1 MATKRRRRVRL
12 LAALPAL
19 LVLSLPVTVH
29 ASTAWWEPLAF
40 SGQRVSGVVA
50 LPGLMV
56 ASTASGAYISS
67 DNGRSFQPI
76 TPGRHLALPQTLG
89 PVVWQIDNGTVLT
102 APAGHALAPDPGAPF
117 LGAGAH
123 LIAAP
128 AALPGV
134 VIAVGTDNHVW
145 RRSVTGHWAT
155 SFILLPG
162 GGLSGTPQVTSLA
175 AFTTPLTVAVYMGT
189 YGYGVLLT
197 ENGGDDWIRA
207 DPGLP
212 EDVLGLATDSQAR
225 ALYAATDQGLYV
237 HHLQSFPSPPVYHD
251 ASLYL
256 RWLGITLVALLAT
269 AGAVVGLRRA
279 LPPAG
284 AMASAPASTPRA

>member
-1 MATKRRRRVRL
+1 MATEQRRLARAVAVFPVL
-12 LAALPAL
+12 LMLMLPA
-19 LVLSLPVTVH
+19 TVQ
-29 ASTAWWEPLAF
+29 AAPAWWEPLAF
-40 SGQRVSGVVA
+40 AGERVISVA
-50 LPGLMV
+50 VLPGGLL
-56 ASTASGAYISS
+56 AATTSGSFLSA
-67 DNGRSFQPI
+67 DGGRSFQSVAGGDLGA
-76 TPGRHLALPQTLG
+76 PGPASG
-89 PVVWQIDNGTVLT
+89 PRWTIDRGTVLT
-102 APAGHALAPDPGAPF
+102 AAAGGQFAPDPGAPF
-117 LGAGAH
+117 LGASAH

-134 VIAVGTDNHVW
+134 VVAVGSDNHVW
-145 RRSVTGHWAT
+145 RRSSSGRWAT
-155 SFILLPG
+155 SFILLPA
-162 GGLSGTPQVTSLA
+162 GGLSGAPQVTSLA
-175 AFTTPLTVAVYMGT
+175 AFTAPITAAVYLGT
-189 YGYGVLLT
+189 GGYGVLLT
-197 ENGGDDWIRA
+197 EDGGDDWIRA